1 MHIGHKKNNSMNN
14 SKLKTL
20 LYWALS
26 VTMVFMFIEVI
37 YSSAQLSDSLQNKEN
52 RDLSTGVSLYVF
64 GTVLMSAARNIVI
77 NSLYILFSICSIRS
91 LKRDNFFN
99 ARNAYFLVCIAG
111 FSFLWAIVV
120 STFTAVTMGS
130 IIKGIHYLVWSVGE
144 SAIMFC
150 IALLY
155 LAAVRSEET
164 NKLTI

>member
-1 MHIGHKKNNSMNN
+1 MNN

-37 YSSAQLSDSLQNKEN
+37 FSGAQLSDSLQNMEN
-52 RDLSTGVSLYVF
+52 MDLSTGVSLYGF
-64 GTVLMSAARNIVI
+64 GLGLISIFRIIVI
-77 NSLYILFSICSIRS
+77 DFLYILFSICSICS
-91 LKRDNFFN
+91 LRRDNFFK

-120 STFTAVTMGS
+120 STFATVTMGS
-130 IIKGIHYLVWSVGE
+130 IILGIPYFVEDVGS
-144 SAIMFC
+144 SAFMFC

-155 LAAVRSEET
+155 LVAVRSEET